1 MDERQNFY
9 MLEVNTRLQ
18 VEHPVSEL
26 ITGVDLVKAQIRVAA
41 GEPLWFKQKDIKIT
55 GHAIECRINAEDPDR
70 NFTPSPG
77 TITRFD
83 MPGGPGVRMDTHC
96 IAGYRVPPNYDSMIG
111 KLIVHADTREA
122 AIARMDRALREF
134 TVEPIK
140 TTIPLHRELMRNGA
154 FRAGGMDIHYLE
166 RLLKK

>member
-1 MDERQNFY
+1 
-9 MLEVNTRLQ
+9 
-18 VEHPVSEL
+18 
-26 ITGVDLVKAQIRVAA
+26 
-41 GEPLWFKQKDIKIT
+41 
-55 GHAIECRINAEDPDR
+55 
-70 NFTPSPG
+70 
-77 TITRFD
+77 
-83 MPGGPGVRMDTHC
+83 MDTHC

-134 TVEPIK
+134 TIEPIK
-140 TTIPLHRELMRNGA
+140 TTIPLHRQLMRNSA